1 MISRFINKV
10 FKDIN
15 EVNIFMSANPTLT
28 VHSQGELANGDTA
41 VKFKV
46 QCK

>member
-1 MISRFINKV
+1 MVSRFINKV

-15 EVNIFMSANPTLT
+15 EVNIFMSNNPALR
-28 VHSQGELANGDTA
+28 VHTQFELANGDIA
-41 VKFKV
+41 IKFKV